1 MSMRYVPYAFRDFK
15 ENKRYALLTI
25 LLINLSKD
33 FIDKAFEVHD
43 RQILTLIS
51 KGRKA
56 QEEIQK
62 NNGKKLNEKIVQFA
76 NIGKS
81 LIKAKEEGIDP
92 FKALESIVNWESFV
106 SSVNEAEKLA
116 RPVDYDYLDLLEKR
130 FYFLRRYTPKFL
142 NLLEFKSTK
151 ANESLVQGINILKEI
166 NESGKRKIPE
176 DAPIDFISKR

>member
-1 MSMRYVPYAFRDFK
+1 RSRTTLGWLKTPTGFPSPETFLKLADKIEYIKDLHLDISLVQHFHSNRLLQLYRMAMRYEPYAFRDFK

-33 FIDKAFEVHD
+33 LIDKAFEVHD
-43 RQILTLIS
+43 RQMLTLIS

-76 NIGKS
+76 SIGKS

-92 FKALESIVNWESFV
+92 FKALETIVNWENFV
-106 SSVNEAEKLA
+106 LSVNEAEKL
-116 RPVDYDYLDLLEKR
+116 
-130 FYFLRRYTPKFL
+130 
-142 NLLEFKSTK
+142 
-151 ANESLVQGINILKEI
+151 
-166 NESGKRKIPE
+166 
-176 DAPIDFISKR
+176 

>member
-1 MSMRYVPYAFRDFK
+1 MAMRYEPYAFRDFK

-33 FIDKAFEVHD
+33 LIDKAFEVHD
-43 RQILTLIS
+43 RQMLTLIS

-76 NIGKS
+76 SIGKS

-92 FKALESIVNWESFV
+92 FKALETIVNWENFV
-106 SSVNEAEKLA
+106 LSVNEAEKLA
-116 RPVDYDYLDLLEKR
+116 RPVDYDYLDLLEKKIL
-130 FYFLRRYTPKFL
+130 F
-142 NLLEFKSTK
+142 FK
-151 ANESLVQGINILKEI
+151 
-166 NESGKRKIPE
+166 KIY
-176 DAPIDFISKR
+176 SKIFTSIRI